1 MLFVAIALILI
12 EFTDSNVP
20 WADSFTTA
28 LSIVAMWMLAK
39 KYAEQ
44 WLVWILIDIVSSGLY
59 VYKSLYFT
67 AALYAV
73 YAVIAIFGYR
83 KWLQLAKTNQCCQSM
98 TSSPKP

>member
-1 MLFVAIALILI
+1 MAIALILI

-59 VYKSLYFT
+59 VYKASISQPHCMRYMLSSQYSVIENGYN
-67 AALYAV
+67 LQKRINAV
-73 YAVIAIFGYR
+73 S
-83 KWLQLAKTNQCCQSM
+83 Q
-98 TSSPKP
+98 